1 MTIKGYCLGVV
12 KLTNQPKEEIKLS
25 HLIASF
31 SFLGVIALVCIF
43 IWQKSNSFEFV
54 LDLFDVSKII
64 MNLAIGGGLG
74 LALAVI
80 AIALV
85 KGTGTK
91 IPEAKDNEELKEIM
105 MRKHGALIV
114 GILPGIF
121 EEVLFRG
128 FVLPFIQHFTNA
140 ILAIIL
146 TTIVFWAI
154 HLPQYKTN
162 HVLNWNVILLSLVTS
177 ILFVQTE
184 TLWASIFAHMV
195 YNYIVTI
202 ASQKKIIKL

>member
-1 MTIKGYCLGVV
+1 M
-12 KLTNQPKEEIKLS
+12 KLTDQSKEEIKLS

-31 SFLGVIALVCIF
+31 AFLGVIALICIF
-43 IWQKSNSFEFV
+43 IWQKSNSFEYV
-54 LDLFDVSKII
+54 LDLFDVSKIV
-64 MNLAIGGGLG
+64 MNLAVGGGLG
-74 LALAVI
+74 IALALV
-80 AIALV
+80 AIPLV
-85 KGTGTK
+85 KVTGTK
-91 IPEAKDNEELKEIM
+91 IPEAKDNEELKKIM

-140 ILAIIL
+140 IWAIIL

-154 HLPQYKTN
+154 HLPQYKTKF
-162 HVLNWNVILLSLVTS
+162 VLNLNVILLSLVTS
-177 ILFVQTE
+177 ILFIQTE

-202 ASQKKIIKL
+202 ATQKKIIKV